1 MRALKDIAQKE
12 MTPRMMVDFFKNE
25 PVDFLPGEKF
35 EYNNSGYFLL
45 GYIIELVSGETYE
58 DFIKKH
64 IFQKAGM
71 DRSGYAGDRLIIKNK
86 AYHLHATKVIII
98 VIILQFVWLC

>member
-45 GYIIELVSGETYE
+45 GYIIELV
-58 DFIKKH
+58 
-64 IFQKAGM
+64 
-71 DRSGYAGDRLIIKNK
+71 
-86 AYHLHATKVIII
+86 
-98 VIILQFVWLC
+98 